1 MTYEAF
7 ENLVKCMGTDVYSFC
22 LQLTRSREEAD
33 ELYQDTMLAAMEKY
47 KKIDT
52 RGNPRSFLLGIV
64 IGQWKNK
71 RRKIARRRRICPQT
85 VLDEQIEEVYQATD
99 GQSLEEEIV
108 RKETIQM
115 VRKLTAQLPDK
126 YQIPV
131 YLYYSRELPI
141 EEIAAVM
148 HIPAGTVKSRL
159 HKAREMLKSR
169 LKEEE
174 YENR

>member
-1 MTYEAF
+1 
-7 ENLVKCMGTDVYSFC
+7 
-22 LQLTRSREEAD
+22 
-33 ELYQDTMLAAMEKY
+33 MLAAMEKY

-52 RGNPRSFLLGIV
+52 LGNPKSFLLGIV
-64 IGQWKNK
+64 LGQWKNK
-71 RRKIARRRRICPQT
+71 RRRIARRKRICPVT
-85 VLDEQIEEVYQATD
+85 TLDEQLEEIYPAD

-108 RKETIQM
+108 RKETIQT

-159 HKAREMLKSR
+159 HKAREILKSR

-174 YENR
+174 L